1 MKLVV
6 IDYGAGNVAS
16 VVNALDTVKGGTEII
31 VSNKISDIKS
41 ASHLLLPGVS
51 SFGESMKGLKSVEG
65 LLPEIR
71 NQVLSEKKPFLG
83 ICAGMQV
90 LANFGYEDGEN
101 AGLGF
106 IDGRVEKIIAP
117 DLKIPHMGW
126 NNIIVKPSGHP
137 VLKDIK
143 TGEHFYF
150 ANSYH
155 FICQN
160 ENNVLAYVE
169 YGAKLNC
176 IVAKENIF
184 AAQFHPE
191 KSGEAGLKL
200 LKNFLNWRP

>member
-16 VVNALDTVKGGTEII
+16 VVNALDLIKDKVEILI
-31 VSNKISDIKS
+31 SNKISDIKS

-51 SFGESMKGLKSVEG
+51 SFGESMNGLKAIEG

-71 NQVLSEKKPFLG
+71 NQALKEKKPFLG
-83 ICAGMQV
+83 ICAGMQI
-90 LANFGYEDGEN
+90 LANFGYEDGEHS
-101 AGLGF
+101 GLGF
-106 IDGRVEKIIAP
+106 IDGKVEKINSAE
-117 DLKIPHMGW
+117 LKVPHMGW
-126 NNIIVKPSGHP
+126 NNI
-137 VLKDIK
+137 VLKANNHQLLKEIED
-143 TGEHFYF
+143 GEHFYF

-160 ENNVLAYVE
+160 QNNVLAYAE
-169 YGAKLNC
+169 YGQKINT
-176 IVAKENIF
+176 IVAKENIVGV
-184 AAQFHPE
+184 QFHPE